1 MSDRFIGLD
10 VGGTKIASATLC
22 DGQLSESTLV
32 ETAIDAARAVVFL
45 VIGAGKADIV
55 ARLFGDSPDGSLP
68 AARVRPRYGSLTVI
82 LDEAAA
88 AKL

>member
-22 DGQLSESTLV
+22 DG
-32 ETAIDAARAVVFL
+32 
-45 VIGAGKADIV
+45 
-55 ARLFGDSPDGSLP
+55 SLP
-68 AARVRPRYGSLTVI
+68 AAMVELRFGTLTVL

-88 AKL
+88 SQL